1 LTPVERFESMS
12 EESTEQSPLQIKLVK
27 WTPANPPKQVLEFF
41 NRPAILPEAE
51 VAARAVLDDIRA
63 RGDAAVADA
72 VAKFDDQKLA
82 PAKFAV
88 TKAERMAAMEK
99 VDADFKKAALEALTR
114 VTKFSKAGLRKD
126 WNLLSPKGGLM
137 GEQFQ
142 PLERVGCY
150 IPGGAAPLAST
161 AIMTVGL
168 AKVAGVPDIVAC
180 TPAEKNGRVNP
191 YVLYALDLAGA
202 TEIYRIGGIQAI
214 GAMAY
219 GTKTIA
225 PVQKIVGPG
234 GPYVTAAKKLV
245 YGTVDLDLVAGPS
258 EVAILA
264 DDSAVAAHV
273 AADLLA
279 QAEHGTG
286 HEKALLVTVSSSL
299 AYAVSEE
306 LLKQAAEL
314 SRRAAIEK
322 VLADGVLIV
331 LVDNLDIGMDLCNRF
346 APEHFEIIVR
356 EPRIWLRKVKRAGA
370 VFIGPWTPECAGD
383 FVAGPS
389 HVLPTGGTAALFSGL
404 TVDSFRRRT
413 SYISYTRADLQD
425 VLPVIEA
432 FAKVESLDG
441 HARSAKIRFE
451 K

>member
-1 LTPVERFESMS
+1 MS
-12 EESTEQSPLQIKLVK
+12 DAKNELKPIQIKMVK
-27 WTPANPPKQVLEFF
+27 WSPSNPAKQVVDFL
-41 NRPAILPEAE
+41 NRPAILPVAEE
-51 VAARAVLDDIRA
+51 VARKILHDVRDRGDQAVLEA
-63 RGDAAVADA
+63 TAQ
-72 VAKFDDQKLA
+72 FDDLKLS

-88 TKAERMAAMEK
+88 TKAERMAASDK
-99 VDADFKKAALEALTR
+99 VDAAFKRAAVDALAR

-126 WNLLSPKGGLM
+126 WSMLSPKGGMM
-137 GEQFQ
+137 GEQFH

-168 AKVAGVPDIVAC
+168 AKVAGVSEIVAC

-191 YVLYALDLAGA
+191 YVLHALDMAGA

-219 GTKTIA
+219 GTKTIRA
-225 PVQKIVGPG
+225 VQKIVGPG

-245 YGTVDLDLVAGPS
+245 YGTVDLDMVAGPS

-279 QAEHGTG
+279 QTEHGTG
-286 HEKALLVTVSSSL
+286 LEKVLLVTTSAQL
-299 AYAVSEE
+299 AYAVGEE
-306 LLKQAAEL
+306 LLKQSMEL
-314 SRRAAIEK
+314 SRRETINK
-322 VLADGVLIV
+322 VLVEGTLVVI
-331 LVDNLDIGMDLCNRF
+331 VDNLDIGMELCNQF
-346 APEHFEIIVR
+346 APEHLEIIVR
-356 EPRIWLRKVKRAGA
+356 EPRLWLRKVRRAGA

-389 HVLPTGGTAALFSGL
+389 HVLPTGGTAAIFSGL

-413 SYISYTRADLQD
+413 SYLSFTRADLQD
-425 VLPVIEA
+425 VLPVIES
-432 FAKVESLDG
+432 FAAVERLDG